1 MEIQKKGAISY
12 QEFMEEHYLPGVPL
26 VFKKA
31 ASLWKANGLFTPD
44 WFRQHYADRKT
55 VVKGR
60 EYTMQQVMDMVETST
75 AEKPAPYP
83 CKYNITEQLP
93 ELLPLISPIGMN
105 YAQPN
110 WFDNKLFNVG
120 NWGNAIELFIGGPGG
135 KFPYL
140 HLDFYHLNAWITE
153 LYGDKQ
159 FTVFPRGQE
168 EYLYPNPND
177 SWRSEINIF
186 EPDYE
191 KFPKFKQATPIT
203 FTVSAG
209 ETLFIPFG
217 LWHTAHSLTP
227 TISVAF
233 DQLNSKNYPEFLKDV
248 WTFKK
253 HEGTLKAVAMY
264 GYAVVAGLGCKISDS
279 MAARKTLR

>member
-12 QEFMEEHYLPGVPL
+12 EEFMEEHYLPGIPL

-31 ASLWKANGLFTPD
+31 SSIWKANGLFSPD
-44 WFRQHYADRKT
+44 WFRKNYGDRKT
-55 VVKGR
+55 EVKGK
-60 EYTMQQVMDMVETST
+60 EYTMQEVMDLVENST
-75 AEKPAPYP
+75 AENPAPYP
-83 CKYNITEQLP
+83 CKYDIVEQLP
-93 ELLPLISPIGMN
+93 EILPLISPIGMN
-105 YAQPN
+105 YAKPN
-110 WFDNKLFNVG
+110 WFDHKLFNIG
-120 NWGNAIELFIGGPGG
+120 HWGNAIELFIGGPGG

-140 HLDFYHLNAWITE
+140 HLDFYHLNAWITQ

-159 FTVFPRGQE
+159 FTVFPRGQDE
-168 EYLYPNPND
+168 LLYPDPKNQ
-177 SWRSEINIF
+177 WRSELNIF
-186 EPDYE
+186 EPDYQ
-191 KFPKFKQATPIT
+191 KYPKFAEATPIT

-253 HEGTLKAVAMY
+253 QDSTLKAVAMY
-264 GYAVVAGLGCKISDS
+264 SYAVVAGLGCKVSDS
-279 MAARKTLR
+279 MARKAAR

>member
-12 QEFMEEHYLPGVPL
+12 EEFMEEHYLPGIPL
-26 VFKKA
+26 VFKN
-31 ASLWKANGLFTPD
+31 ASGIWKANGLFSPD
-44 WFRQHYADRKT
+44 WFRKHYPERKT
-55 VVKGR
+55 IVKGQ
-60 EYTMQQVMDMVETST
+60 EYTMHEVMGLVENST
-75 AEKPAPYP
+75 AENPAPYP
-83 CKYNITEQLP
+83 CIYNIPGQLP

-105 YAQPN
+105 YAKPN
-110 WFDNKLFNVG
+110 WFEHNLFSKG
-120 NWGNAIELFIGGPGG
+120 SWGNSIELFIGGPGG

-140 HLDFYHLNAWITE
+140 LLDYYHLNAWITQ

-159 FTVFPRGQE
+159 FTVFPRGQDE
-168 EYLYPNPND
+168 LLYPDPKNP
-177 SWRSEINIF
+177 WKSELNIF
-186 EPDYE
+186 EPDYQQY
-191 KFPKFKQATPIT
+191 PKFKEATPIT

-248 WTFKK
+248 WAFKK
-253 HEGTLKAVAMY
+253 QESTLKALAMY
-264 GYAVVAGLGCKISDS
+264 SYAVVAGLGCKINDA
-279 MAARKTLR
+279 MAKKASR